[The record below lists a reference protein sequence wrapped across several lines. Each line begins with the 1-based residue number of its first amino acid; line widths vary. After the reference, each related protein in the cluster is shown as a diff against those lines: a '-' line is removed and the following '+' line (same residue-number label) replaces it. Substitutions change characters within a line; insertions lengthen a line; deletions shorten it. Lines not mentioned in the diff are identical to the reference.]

1 LSVVISEGGASCGKG
16 PIFSSWELDFDMQ
29 SVAQNAC
36 KVLAFF
42 TEEEK
47 IMHIS

>member
-1 LSVVISEGGASCGKG
+1 
-16 PIFSSWELDFDMQ
+16 MQ

-42 TEEEK
+42 MLQEE
-47 IMHIS
+47 IMHDL

>member
-1 LSVVISEGGASCGKG
+1 
-16 PIFSSWELDFDMQ
+16 MQ

-42 TEEEK
+42 MPEEE
-47 IMHIS
+47 IMHGS